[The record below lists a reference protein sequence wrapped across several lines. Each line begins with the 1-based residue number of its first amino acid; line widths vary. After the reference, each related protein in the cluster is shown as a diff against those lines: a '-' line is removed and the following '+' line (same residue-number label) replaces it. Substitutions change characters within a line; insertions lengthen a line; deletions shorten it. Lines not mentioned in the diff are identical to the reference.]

1 MQCPVCHNEVGAQ
14 SAFCGHCGAT
24 LSASA
29 PEAIPPAAHYTP
41 APAAAYPAPAAAA
54 STGLAPNTA
63 AALAYVTFIP
73 AILWLILEPYNKM
86 PLVRFHSFQSI
97 CLAVAWFATW
107 VVVFMASMVL
117 AIIPG
122 IRMLVLLVPFLYFAL
137 GLCVFILW
145 LMAVIKASK
154 GEWFKLP
161 IIGDFAM
168 KQAQS

>member
-24 LSASA
+24 ISASA
-29 PEAIPPAAHYTP
+29 PEAIPPSVPYTP
-41 APAAAYPAPAAAA
+41 APASAYPAPVAAA
-54 STGLAPNTA
+54 STGLTPNA
-63 AALAYVTFIP
+63 AAAISYITFIP
-73 AILWLILEPYNKM
+73 AILFLLIEPYNKT
-86 PLVRFHSFQSI
+86 PIVRFHSFQSI
-97 CLAVAWFATW
+97 GLAVAWFATW
-107 VVVFMASMVL
+107 VVVFMGSMML

-122 IRMLVLLVPFLYFAL
+122 VRILVLLIPFLYFAL